1 MYLYIWRC
9 KRCVEIH
16 YFFYIMNPLFS
27 VISQFR
33 FLPVVW
39 RHNHNEWYLW
49 YMLPWEQLPGLL
61 LSFSEI
67 TQMNLKSTEQWGQ
80 HYWLLHLCSASMA
93 PKVCHGSSLW
103 RQFQDQWKGKKLRNS
118 RMSNS
123 KEKETF
129 GCLLMCFTAV
139 EYMYTNGGSDNSHK
153 VKKKKKVYSLYIIY
167 ASVTYCRSIHTSTSA
182 QSQHIEM

>member
-9 KRCVEIH
+9 KRCVEI
-16 YFFYIMNPLFS
+16 
-27 VISQFR
+27 R
-33 FLPVVW
+33 FLPLVW

-67 TQMNLKSTEQWGQ
+67 TQMNLKSIEQWGQ
-80 HYWLLHLCSASMA
+80 HYWLLHLCSAFMA

-129 GCLLMCFTAV
+129 GCILMCFTAV